1 MASTSAAASGAAPP
15 PPPPPPP
22 SRVIL
27 ATGSYDF
34 SLRLWDAAAG
44 LSYKTFSHAEK
55 QVNCLC
61 ISGDKAHLA
70 AGGNPLIRWY
80 DVNAPGG
87 DPLLAFEGHSGNVRA
102 VGASRSGR
110 FLFSGSEDGSIKI
123 WDPRAGAGAVCD
135 FDTRRAVNAVV
146 LHPNQGELISGD
158 HTGALRVWDLA
169 ANKCSS
175 ELVPEGDTPISSVA
189 VTADAGLVA
198 AANFNGNCYFWS
210 PGEGGKEYVPVKKL
224 RAHRAYITAC
234 RLSPDARYFATA
246 SSDRTLKLWNTCD
259 FSLAT
264 TLSGHSRWVWDA
276 AFSADS
282 CYVVTSSSDQT
293 AKLWDIA
300 AGAVVR
306 TYTGHSKGVTCVAL
320 NDSL

>member
-1 MASTSAAASGAAPP
+1 MITAGTKHPFFTYLVFMAAA
-15 PPPPPPP
+15 P

-27 ATGSYDF
+27 ATGSYDY
-34 SLRLWDAAAG
+34 SIRLWDAAAG
-44 LSYKTFSHAEK
+44 LSYKTFAHSDK
-55 QVNCLC
+55 QANCLC
-61 ISGDKAHLA
+61 LSGDKGHLG

-80 DVNAPGG
+80 DVNGSG
-87 DPLLAFEGHSGNVRA
+87 SDPVQVFEGHSGNVRSLG
-102 VGASRSGR
+102 VSRGSR
-110 FLFSGSEDGSIKI
+110 FLYSGSEDGSIKI
-123 WDPRAGAGAVCD
+123 WDPRVGTGAVCD
-135 FDTRRAVNAVV
+135 FDTRRAVNSVV

-158 HTGALRVWDLA
+158 HTGAVRVWDLT

-189 VTADAGLVA
+189 VTPDATLVA

-210 PGEGGKEYVPVKKL
+210 PGEGGKEFVPVKKL
-224 RAHRAYITAC
+224 RAHRAYVTAC
-234 RLSPDARYFATA
+234 RLSPDGRYFATA

-259 FSLAT
+259 FSLAA

-282 CYVVTSSSDQT
+282 CYVVTASSDLT
-293 AKLWDIA
+293 ARLWDIA

-306 TYTGHSKGVTCVAL
+306 SFTGHSKGVTCVAL
-320 NDSL
+320 NDSV